1 MNCYLVGLI
10 AVACWPQNPYF
21 FFIEYSLFLL
31 KILQSPYLFYGLFRL
46 PFNSSGKKL
55 PTTVKVVKEVSLI
68 GKLKERKTMGL
79 ISPNGPNFFW
89 V

>member
-21 FFIEYSLFLL
+21 FFVEYSLFLL

-46 PFNSSGKKL
+46 LLIRVGKTPYSRK
-55 PTTVKVVKEVSLI
+55 
-68 GKLKERKTMGL
+68 GGERGIFDWKTQGTKNNGID
-79 ISPNGPNFFW
+79 IS
-89 V
+89 